1 MQDALTEA
9 QPVNKDDLKLIE
21 LFIEGQLSDE
31 EIKNFNL
38 KMEDDEFR
46 EIYVNYLLDDRLLN
60 KALQAEVPEKEV
72 QTVRYANLTNHKS
85 YFWHYLI
92 TAAALIIIG
101 FLTLG
106 EKPIGKITSFK
117 GQVEASQLGKITNLY
132 RGMEIYKNDFIKT
145 KDGEVE
151 FTYPD
156 GTSISLSPDSS
167 ITVDIRNEKKYLYL
181 EEGKFTADVKPQQRG
196 KEMEVE
202 TVSAKANILGTKF
215 VLDSRQSKSNLE
227 VLKGKVHFHNTTGSE
242 DYVISGEIAQAKSD
256 APVISQKKVIPEQK
270 KKKDLIRYEKW
281 LQLSEKFKNDPTTL
295 AYYDFEDISKK
306 QVKTLHNK
314 ATATQSLPL
323 NGEIITTLPMR
334 GRWAQKGALYFSE
347 YGYVNFK
354 THEAYNLPGPI
365 TVFAWM
371 RVKKFYRGWQTII
384 SKGDNTWRLA
394 RNRQHNYLEFCCNGI
409 KPQHVLIGK
418 KNVNDNKWHLIVG
431 TYDGKAIKLYIDG
444 ELDAELP
451 ASGKVNGD
459 DYPVNIGA
467 NSRHKNR
474 DFEGW
479 IDELGI
485 LKRALSEE
493 EIQEM
498 YLIGKPKE

>member
-1 MQDALTEA
+1 M
-9 QPVNKDDLKLIE
+9 
-21 LFIEGQLSDE
+21 EGQLSE
-31 EIKNFNL
+31 EEVKEFNK
-38 KMEDDEFR
+38 KMEDDSFR
-46 EIYVNYLLDDRLLN
+46 EAYVNYLLDDRLLN
-60 KALQAEVPEKEV
+60 KALQAEVPEEEV
-72 QTVRYANLTNHKS
+72 QTVRYANLSTNKS
-85 YFWHYLI
+85 YFWHYLVS
-92 TAAALIIIG
+92 AAAIITFV
-101 FLTLG
+101 FLTMG
-106 EKPIGKITSFK
+106 EKPIGKIISFK
-117 GQVEASQLGKITNLY
+117 GQVETTRLGDKTTIH
-132 RGMEIYKNDFIKT
+132 RGMEVYKGDYIKT
-145 KDGEVE
+145 LKGEAE
-151 FTYPD
+151 FMYPD
-156 GTSISLSPDSS
+156 GTTITLSPNSS
-167 ITVDIRNEKKYLYL
+167 ILVNVKDDKKLVYL
-181 EEGKFTADVKPQQRG
+181 EEGTVTADVKPQAKG
-196 KEMEVE
+196 KEMEIE
-202 TVSAKANILGTKF
+202 TVSSKASILGTKF
-215 VLDSRQSKSNLE
+215 VLDSKDSKSNLE

-242 DYVISGEIAQAKSD
+242 DYVIEGEIAQAKSD
-256 APVISQKKVIPEQK
+256 APVISQKKIISEK
-270 KKKDLIRYEKW
+270 KKKIDLVRYNKW
-281 LQLSEKFKNDPTTL
+281 LDFSEKFKNDPDTI
-295 AYYDFEDISKK
+295 AYYDFEDISKA

-314 ATATQSLPL
+314 ALATQKLPL
-323 NGEIITTLPMR
+323 NGEVITTLPMR

-384 SKGDNTWRLA
+384 SKGDHTWRLA

-444 ELDAELP
+444 ELDAELA

-493 EIQEM
+493 EIKEM

>member
-1 MQDALTEA
+1 M
-9 QPVNKDDLKLIE
+9 NKEDLKLIE
-21 LFIEGQLSDE
+21 MFIEGQLSDE
-31 EIKNFNL
+31 EVKSFNR
-38 KMEDDEFR
+38 KMEDDKFR
-46 EIYVNYLLDDRLLN
+46 EEYVNYLLDDRLLN
-60 KALQAEVPEKEV
+60 KALQAELPEENVK
-72 QTVRYANLTNHKS
+72 TVRYANLTTHKS
-85 YFWHYLI
+85 YFWHYFI
-92 TAAALIIIG
+92 TAAAIIIVG
-101 FLTLG
+101 YLTLG
-106 EKPIGKITSFK
+106 EKPIGKIINFK
-117 GQVEASQLGKITNLY
+117 GQVEVSQLGEKTNIQ
-132 RGMEIYKNDFIKT
+132 RGMDIYKGDFIKT
-145 KDGEVE
+145 QNGEAE
-151 FTYPD
+151 FLYPD
-156 GTSISLSPDSS
+156 GTSVSLSPNSS
-167 ITVDIRNEKKYLYL
+167 ITVNVKDSKKLIFL
-181 EEGKFTADVKPQQRG
+181 ESGEVSADVKPQQKG
-196 KEMEVE
+196 KEMEIE
-202 TVSAKANILGTKF
+202 TISSKANILGTKF
-215 VLDSRQSKSNLE
+215 VLNSNDSKSNLE

-242 DYVISGEIAQAKSD
+242 DFVIGGEIAQAKSD
-256 APVISQKKVIPEQK
+256 APVISQKKIISEK
-270 KKKDLIRYEKW
+270 KRKKDLVRYNKW
-281 LQLSEKFKNDPTTL
+281 LTYSEKFKNDPTTL

-314 ATATQSLPL
+314 ATATQHLPL
-323 NGEIITTLPMR
+323 DGEIITTLPMR

-451 ASGKVNGD
+451 ASGQVNGD

-485 LKRALSEE
+485 LKRALSQD
-493 EIQEM
+493 EIREM
-498 YLIGKPKE
+498 YLIGKPK